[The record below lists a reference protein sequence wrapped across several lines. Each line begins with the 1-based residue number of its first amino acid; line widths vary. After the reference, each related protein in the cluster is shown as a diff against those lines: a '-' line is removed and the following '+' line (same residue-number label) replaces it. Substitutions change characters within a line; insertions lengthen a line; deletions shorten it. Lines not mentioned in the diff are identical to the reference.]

1 MKIPPPRAILA
12 VIPIAAL
19 AVSAACGTQAPDE
32 VESETVVSVKVAPAM
47 LGDIRGVV
55 HATGVVTPAA
65 GAELVVV
72 APESARIAEIRPAA
86 GDRVRRGD
94 VLVRFEI
101 PNAAAEVQRQAAEVV
116 RAQALLDNARK
127 AQARARDLFERGVA
141 AGREVDDATRAVA
154 EAEAALT
161 EARAWLAAAQT
172 VAARAT
178 VRATFDG
185 VVAKRLH
192 NPGDLVEPT
201 ASDSVLRVIDP
212 RRLEVVASV
221 ALGDASRIAMGA
233 GAALAVPGRAA
244 EPGLTVVSRPV
255 AVDAGTATIPVR
267 LRFADTPNLP
277 AGTPVE
283 VDIDAE
289 RQTGVVLVPAVAIVR
304 EGDET
309 AVFVASDG
317 KARRRPVQIGLTDAT
332 SVEILSGVMAGEM
345 VIVDGQAGLPDDAAI
360 TIGGTQGAEK
370 EPAPEPAA
378 GKEAGK

>member
-1 MKIPPPRAILA
+1 MRNRRLRAILA
-12 VIPIAAL
+12 VFPIAAL
-19 AVSAACGTQAPDE
+19 AVSAACATHAPDE
-32 VESETVVSVKVAPAM
+32 VESETVVSVKVAPAA
-47 LGDIRGVV
+47 LGDIRSVV
-55 HATGVVTPAA
+55 HATGFVTPAA

-72 APESARIAEIRPAA
+72 APESARIAAIPPAA

-101 PNAAAEVQRQAAEVV
+101 PNAAAEVQRQSAEVV
-116 RAQALLDNARK
+116 RAQALLDNAKK
-127 AQARARDLFERGVA
+127 AQTRARDLFERGVA

-154 EAEAALT
+154 EAEATLT
-161 EARAWLAAAQT
+161 EARASLEAAQT

-185 VVAKRLH
+185 IVAKRLH
-192 NPGDLVEPT
+192 NPGDLVEPA

-221 ALGDASRIAMGA
+221 ALSDAPRIVMGA
-233 GAALAVPGRAA
+233 AAALSVQGRAA
-244 EPGLTVVSRPV
+244 EAGLTVVSRPV

-267 LRFADTPNLP
+267 LQFAEMPNLP
-277 AGTPVE
+277 AGVPVE

-289 RQTGVVLVPAVAIVR
+289 RHTGVVLVPAVAIVR
-304 EGDET
+304 EGEQT

-317 KARRRPVQIGLTDAT
+317 KARRRPVEIGLSDAT
-332 SVEILSGVMAGEM
+332 HVEVLSGVKAGEM

-360 TIGGTQGAEK
+360 TVAGGK
-370 EPAPEPAA
+370 EP
-378 GKEAGK
+378 GK

>member
-12 VIPIAAL
+12 VLPIAAL

-32 VESETVVSVKVAPAM
+32 VESETVVSVKVAPAI

-55 HATGVVTPAA
+55 HATGIVTPAA

-72 APESARIAEIRPAA
+72 APESARIAEIPPAA

-101 PNAAAEVQRQAAEVV
+101 PNSSAEVQRQAAEVV
-116 RAQALLDNARK
+116 RAQALLDNAKK
-127 AQARARDLFERGVA
+127 AQTRARDLFERGVA

-154 EAEAALT
+154 EAEAGLT
-161 EARAWLAAAQT
+161 EARASLDAAQT

-185 VVAKRLH
+185 IVAKRSH

-201 ASDSVLRVIDP
+201 AGDPVLRVIDP
-212 RRLEVVASV
+212 QRLEVVASV
-221 ALGDASRIAMGA
+221 ALSDATRIVMGA
-233 GAALAVPGRAA
+233 GAALAVKGRAA
-244 EPGLTVVSRPV
+244 EPNLTVVSRPV

-267 LRFADTPNLP
+267 LRFADAPNLP
-277 AGTPVE
+277 AGVPVE

-289 RQTGVVLVPAVAIVR
+289 RQTGVVLVPAMAIVR
-304 EGDET
+304 EGVET

-332 SVEILSGVMAGEM
+332 SVEILSGVIAGEL

-360 TIGGTQGAEK
+360 TVGGGK
-370 EPAPEPAA
+370 DA
-378 GKEAGK
+378 GK